1 MKDTRKIVQGVYST
15 GSQSVLNE
23 YYRNWARNYDD
34 DVYGPYGIQGHPSK
48 QPKHSTSPFRIHRP
62 EVLDIGAET
71 GLVGEYLFKLGFRNL
86 NALDAS
92 QSMLEVAKSK
102 NVYNRLIR
110 GELCADG
117 LSIMPETYDATI
129 CVGTYTFGHVGASAL
144 AEVLEITKPDG
155 VMCFTQRRDFY
166 DAPSPEFKVTLRQL
180 EADGSVDLIRR
191 TVPLP
196 YLPLMD
202 PDIEYSTWTY
212 RKV

>member
-34 DVYGPYGIQGHPSK
+34 DVMVRMGYKAPIQAAEAFHKSFPN
-48 QPKHSTSPFRIHRP
+48 TSAR
-62 EVLDIGAET
+62 VLDIGAET